1 MVYGAACHVEKPTDH
16 RVAHRHRD
24 RRAGVGDLRPAGQ
37 SRHLLGRDAADRV
50 AVEIVLHL
58 ERQAARLGP
67 QDVERRVDRRSIPS
81 KRTMITEPETC
92 ETVPRSRSLTS

>member
-1 MVYGAACHVEKPTDH
+1 
-16 RVAHRHRD
+16 
-24 RRAGVGDLRPAGQ
+24 
-37 SRHLLGRDAADRV
+37 V

-81 KRTMITEPETC
+81 KRTTITEPETC